1 MEKIYSPF
9 YKDKY
14 FESPIRPVNLKRSQ
28 DFLTINKEKSIT
40 TNDSYS
46 MLTEKKL
53 KNNISVITNDNIS
66 IKSSK
71 FITLCNKH
79 GKKLPLLHPN
89 SIRKLPKISTQQILT
104 EADYLVKERRKHEGL
119 MPNYLSS
126 SIAIKKSKDINLK
139 NYIINRI
146 KEKREEIENNQKKRV
161 EQLKVKQ
168 SIYEKNYRNYLNT
181 VEENQ
186 KKQKE
191 EEKELN
197 ILKYNLGK
205 KEKILIR
212 EKNENKKLEEDLKK
226 IIKLIM
232 TYKKYGSFVNKVFG
246 HNFIYDEINDFDGK
260 DYYKLMYE
268 FIDIYE
274 KNKKFNS
281 INEKDFMDM
290 LLFQGEDIL
299 FLQYKLRQ
307 DKIIKILDKKNIL
320 DEEIKN
326 ENIDN
331 KNEIKILSKLKNER
345 EIDNLKIDRNKK
357 EQNLLLNDFKE
368 YDISETKKYMKY
380 IIELGETLGLDNIP
394 NVDTTNISDCVYFCK
409 NTLNELEKKEI
420 YINKSI
426 EMIDNIFKS
435 GDNDEKYL
443 ISYIINDRKKY
454 NKKIKQEEIKKNQ
467 EDARVRINLEIIDRA
482 NKIFVKGR
490 KIAQDYPLFK
500 NKKKKIK
507 ENLKDKENEYEY
519 LYYSSDEN

>member
-9 YKDKY
+9 YKDKS
-14 FESPIRPVNLKRSQ
+14 FKSPIRLVNLKRNQ
-28 DFLTINKEKSIT
+28 DFLTINNEKSIT

-53 KNNISVITNDNIS
+53 KNNISVITSDNNS

-71 FITLCNKH
+71 FITLCNNNRNH
-79 GKKLPLLHPN
+79 HSVLHPN
-89 SIRKLPKISTQQILT
+89 SITKLPKISSGQLLT

-119 MPNYLSS
+119 LPSHIS
-126 SIAIKKSKDINLK
+126 RSIALKKSKDINLK
-139 NYIINRI
+139 NYIINCI
-146 KEKREEIENNQKKRV
+146 KEKREDIHNNEKKIV

-168 SIYEKNYRNYLNT
+168 RIYEKNYRNYLNS

-197 ILKYNLGK
+197 IIKYNLGK
-205 KEKILIR
+205 KEKILIK
-212 EKNENKKLEEDLKK
+212 EKNENKKMEEYLKK
-226 IIKLIM
+226 MIKIIM

-246 HNFIYDEINDFDGK
+246 HKFIFDEIKDSDEK
-260 DYYKLMYE
+260 DYYKLMHE
-268 FIDIYE
+268 FIDIYD
-274 KNKKFNS
+274 KNN
-281 INEKDFMDM
+281 NLNNNDEKDFMDI
-290 LLFQGEDIL
+290 LLFQEEDIL
-299 FLQYKLRQ
+299 YNQFKQRQ
-307 DKIIKILDKKNIL
+307 DKIINELDKKNL
-320 DEEIKN
+320 LEEEIRN

-331 KNEIKILSKLKNER
+331 KNEIKILSKSKNER
-345 EIDNLKIDRNKK
+345 EIDNLKINRNKK
-357 EQNLLLNDFKE
+357 EQSLLIYDFKE
-368 YDISETKKYMKY
+368 YDLDETKQYMKY
-380 IIELGETLGLDNIP
+380 IIELGEAMGVGNIP
-394 NVDTTNISDCVYFCK
+394 DVDSTNISENLYYCK
-409 NTLNELEKKEI
+409 DTLDELEQKEI
-420 YINKSI
+420 FINKCI
-426 EMIDNIFKS
+426 NMIDNIYKC

-454 NKKIKQEEIKKNQ
+454 NKNLKQEEIKKSQ
-467 EDARVRINLEIIDRA
+467 EEARAKINLKIIDRA

-507 ENLKDKENEYEY
+507 ENSKDKENEYEY

>member
-9 YKDKY
+9 YKDKS
-14 FESPIRPVNLKRSQ
+14 FKSPIRLVNLKRNQ
-28 DFLTINKEKSIT
+28 DFLTINNEKSIT

-53 KNNISVITNDNIS
+53 KNNISVITSDNNS

-71 FITLCNKH
+71 FITLCNNNRNH
-79 GKKLPLLHPN
+79 HSVLHRN
-89 SIRKLPKISTQQILT
+89 SITKLPKISSGQLLT

-119 MPNYLSS
+119 LPSHIS
-126 SIAIKKSKDINLK
+126 RSITLKKSKDINLK
-139 NYIINRI
+139 NYIINCI
-146 KEKREEIENNQKKRV
+146 KEKREDIHNNEKKIV

-168 SIYEKNYRNYLNT
+168 RIYEKNYRNYLNS

-197 ILKYNLGK
+197 IIKYNLGK
-205 KEKILIR
+205 KEKILIK
-212 EKNENKKLEEDLKK
+212 EKNENKKMEEYLKK
-226 IIKLIM
+226 MIKIIM

-246 HNFIYDEINDFDGK
+246 HKFIFDEIKDSDEK
-260 DYYKLMYE
+260 DYYKLMHE
-268 FIDIYE
+268 FIDIYD
-274 KNKKFNS
+274 KNN
-281 INEKDFMDM
+281 NLNNNDEKDFMDI
-290 LLFQGEDIL
+290 LLFQGEDVL
-299 FLQYKLRQ
+299 YNQFKQRQ
-307 DKIIKILDKKNIL
+307 DKIINELDKKNL
-320 DEEIKN
+320 LEEEIRN

-331 KNEIKILSKLKNER
+331 KNEIKILSNNKNER
-345 EIDNLKIDRNKK
+345 EIDNLKINRNKK
-357 EQNLLLNDFKE
+357 EQSLLIYDFKE
-368 YDISETKKYMKY
+368 YDLDETKQYMKY
-380 IIELGETLGLDNIP
+380 IIELGEAMGVGNIP
-394 NVDTTNISDCVYFCK
+394 DVDSTNISENLYYCK
-409 NTLNELEKKEI
+409 DTLDELEQKEI
-420 YINKSI
+420 FINKCI
-426 EMIDNIFKS
+426 NMIDNIYKC
-435 GDNDEKYL
+435 GDNDEKDL

-454 NKKIKQEEIKKNQ
+454 NKNLKQEEIKKSQ
-467 EDARVRINLEIIDRA
+467 EEARAKINLKIIDRA